1 MANVSKGNNEAD
13 DKHFPGYTE
22 DAFPELFD
30 SRAMPTQPKELKP
43 GQLPEDQIREYFE
56 NGYIVI
62 EDFFK
67 DSELQPMRE
76 CINQIV
82 DDLAQKLYKAGKIK
96 SMVYFLFKYK
106 IV

>member
-43 GQLPEDQIREYFE
+43 GQLPADQIREYFE
-56 NGYIVI
+56 NVSTMFYTITKTKRTGLL
-62 EDFFK
+62 K
-67 DSELQPMRE
+67 
-76 CINQIV
+76 
-82 DDLAQKLYKAGKIK
+82 
-96 SMVYFLFKYK
+96 
-106 IV
+106 